1 MPLQMSEIESNRG
14 AARIAHTQATRGSLH
29 TFPRLAAIMPVR
41 VHRDSTARMPPAAT
55 DRTHA
60 RAEADDGAAM
70 SVRGAVLWR
79 AWSGAWLESL
89 TSPFRRGAGVLE
101 SLLPTRIDRCA
112 LPARSTSERRCSR
125 MRCCCRVLCALE
137 QKGGKKPLKAAKTS
151 AASSLVLNEDLGGGQ
166 INDADN
172 MSEVNRQKGFTIT
185 GEQKIIPEWMK
196 DGASQK
202 DKDVLCE
209 NVNIYTPDGKRE
221 LIRNARVQFVYGR
234 RYGLIGPNGMGK
246 TTLIRHV
253 SEYLL
258 PGMPRHLRIV
268 HVAQH
273 ADVASDSPVLEHV
286 VASDEEKA
294 YLESEVARIEAIL
307 EGGGEEEDEGKDDD
321 VDTDAL
327 NTELERLEQR
337 LEDIDARRA
346 ETRASAILSGLGF
359 TAAMQK
365 SNIQSLSGGWRQR
378 VALACALFVAPDI
391 LMLDE
396 PTNHLDFPS
405 VTWLTHYLKN
415 VEHTLLVVSH
425 DRNFLN
431 EIITD
436 VIDLT
441 EMRLDYYKGDYTNFV
456 KRREEA
462 MTHRR
467 RVWEKEQKQIAD
479 LKEFINTAKTS
490 DNPGMANQVPARQKN
505 LDKLIAEAMP
515 EPPEVKEFRFQF
527 PEPGKLDHALLEI
540 NNMSFSYAPNAENPA
555 ASKMILKNVN
565 LHMDMESRIGVLGV
579 NGAGTTHEHAERCS
593 AVLVV
598 LSSRVLVSAV
608 IDVTA
613 VQVNPR

>member
-1 MPLQMSEIESNRG
+1 
-14 AARIAHTQATRGSLH
+14 
-29 TFPRLAAIMPVR
+29 
-41 VHRDSTARMPPAAT
+41 
-55 DRTHA
+55 
-60 RAEADDGAAM
+60 M
-70 SVRGAVLWR
+70 SV
-79 AWSGAWLESL
+79 
-89 TSPFRRGAGVLE
+89 SPFL
-101 SLLPTRIDRCA
+101 S
-112 LPARSTSERRCSR
+112 LPA
-125 MRCCCRVLCALE
+125 
-137 QKGGKKPLKAAKTS
+137 
-151 AASSLVLNEDLGGGQ
+151 
-166 INDADN
+166 
-172 MSEVNRQKGFTIT
+172 
-185 GEQKIIPEWMK
+185 
-196 DGASQK
+196 
-202 DKDVLCE
+202 
-209 NVNIYTPDGKRE
+209 
-221 LIRNARVQFVYGR
+221 
-234 RYGLIGPNGMGK
+234 GK

-307 EGGGEEEDEGKDDD
+307 EGGGEDGDEAKDDD

-327 NTELERLEQR
+327 NSELERLEQR

-346 ETRASAILSGLGF
+346 ETRAAAILSGLGF
-359 TAAMQK
+359 TPAMQK

-405 VTWLTHYLKN
+405 VTWLTQYLKN

-441 EMRLDYYKGDYTNFV
+441 EMRLDYYKGDYSNFV

-479 LKEFINTAKTS
+479 LKEFINTVRTTHAVAVDALGLSFCCVSLCSPALRTVFPVPFQAKTS
-490 DNPGMANQVPARQKN
+490 DNPGMANQVPARQKT

-540 NNMSFSYAPNAENPA
+540 NNMSFSYAPNVENPA

-579 NGAGTTHEHAERCS
+579 NGAGTGTHAH
-593 AVLVV
+593 
-598 LSSRVLVSAV
+598 
-608 IDVTA
+608 TA
-613 VQVNPR
+613 GAARRILDGW